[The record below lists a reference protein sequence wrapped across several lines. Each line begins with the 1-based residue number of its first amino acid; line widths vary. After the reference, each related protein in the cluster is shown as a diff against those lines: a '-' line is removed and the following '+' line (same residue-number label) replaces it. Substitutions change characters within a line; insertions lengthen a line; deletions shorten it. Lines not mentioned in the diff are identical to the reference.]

1 MTEERARHY
10 AKALVRSGAC
20 RKRPPRRPYPLAEGN
35 ERHGPRQSLTWPG
48 DRGFESA
55 FLRWRVR
62 PQGGDPWRGATAFP
76 DYSELMRGK
85 ASCHVISPIS
95 GDPLTFVAAGGRDG
109 L

>member
-35 ERHGPRQSLTWPG
+35 ERHGLRQSLTWPG

-55 FLRWRVR
+55 FPPLASQAPGWR
-62 PQGGDPWRGATAFP
+62 PLAWGNGFP
-76 DYSELMRGK
+76 RLQRINARESLL
-85 ASCHVISPIS
+85 S
-95 GDPLTFVAAGGRDG
+95 RDQPN
-109 L
+109 LW

>member
-1 MTEERARHY
+1 MTEERARYY

-20 RKRPPRRPYPLAEGN
+20 RKRRPRRPYPLAEGN

-62 PQGGDPWRGATAFP
+62 PQGGGPLAWDNGFP
-76 DYSELMRGK
+76 RLQRINARESLLLPDQPNLW
-85 ASCHVISPIS
+85 
-95 GDPLTFVAAGGRDG
+95 
-109 L
+109 